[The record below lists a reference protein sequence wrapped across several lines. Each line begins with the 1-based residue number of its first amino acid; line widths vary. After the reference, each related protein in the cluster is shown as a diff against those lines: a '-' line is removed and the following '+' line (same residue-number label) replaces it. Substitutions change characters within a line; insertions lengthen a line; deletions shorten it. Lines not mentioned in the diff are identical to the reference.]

1 MKPTRRGL
9 VDEGRRLRAR
19 EGRRGR
25 RKKKRRGQADDG
37 GSVAIFRP
45 ALDAKPRSAVL
56 PAGPLCSRCSLKPW

>member
-9 VDEGRRLRAR
+9 ADEGRRLRAR
-19 EGRRGR
+19 EGRRR
-25 RKKKRRGQADDG
+25 RRRMRRGQADEG

-45 ALDAKPRSAVL
+45 ARDAKPRSAVL